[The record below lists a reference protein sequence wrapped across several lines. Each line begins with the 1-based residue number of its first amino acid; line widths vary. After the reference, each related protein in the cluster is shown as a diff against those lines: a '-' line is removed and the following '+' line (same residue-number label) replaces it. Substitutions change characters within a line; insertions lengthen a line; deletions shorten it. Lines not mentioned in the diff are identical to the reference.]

1 MTGYEKMLDMANQKN
16 LQVYEKYNFS
26 GTKIKGLYCDGN
38 IALNRNIQ
46 TESEKKCILAEEIG
60 HFETSCGDIT
70 DQNNVSNRKQELRAR
85 EWAYATIIPL
95 SNLIKAYKNGCRN
108 RYEIAEYLDVTEEFL
123 QEAIEYYKSQYGV
136 FHTVGKYIIY
146 FEPLGVMKLL

>member
-1 MTGYEKMLDMANQKN
+1 MNEYEKLLQKGADANVQICEN
-16 LQVYEKYNFS
+16 YNFRY
-26 GTKIKGLYCDGN
+26 TRIKGLYCDGN

-70 DQNNVSNRKQELRAR
+70 DQNNISNRKQELRAR
-85 EWAYATIIPL
+85 EWVYVTILPL

>member
-1 MTGYEKMLDMANQKN
+1 MANQKN

-38 IALNRNIQ
+38 IALSRNIK

-70 DQNNVSNRKQELRAR
+70 DQNNISNRKQELHA
-85 EWAYATIIPL
+85 
-95 SNLIKAYKNGCRN
+95 
-108 RYEIAEYLDVTEEFL
+108 
-123 QEAIEYYKSQYGV
+123 
-136 FHTVGKYIIY
+136 
-146 FEPLGVMKLL
+146 